1 MNEKHGT
8 LTTLL
13 WLDIGWDDDY
23 LRWDPELYDGL
34 SRVELPPRYFKR
46 DKNLEKK
53 ICILKLHL
61 DS

>member
-34 SRVELPPRYFKR
+34 SRVELPPRYFAR
-46 DKNLEKK
+46 DEKE
-53 ICILKLHL
+53 ICDKP
-61 DS
+61 